1 MTAPGRRRSPRASA
15 RLWSGGEVTQPSSSA
30 KEPET
35 MRVSRTTVFELGG
48 PETPPTLAAHEDRL
62 RSLEQQFAQLGI
74 QVEERVG
81 HLARQIKHLRRDVD
95 GLAREPAR
103 GARRPG

>member
-15 RLWSGGEVTQPSSSA
+15 RLWSGGEVTQPPSTA

-35 MRVSRTTVFELGG
+35 MRVSRTTVYELGG
-48 PETPPTLAAHEDRL
+48 SETPPTLAAHEERL
-62 RSLEQQFAQLGI
+62 RSLEQQVAQLGI
-74 QVEERVG
+74 QVEEGVG
-81 HLARQIKHLRRDVD
+81 RLARQIKHLRRDVD